1 MNFELPEEPLIL
13 ILLQR
18 GSEAFNRW
26 SPALRMRSSR
36 SIPKSAASMKD
47 NRATWRRL

>member
-13 ILLQR
+13 ILLQW

-26 SPALRMRSSR
+26 KSS
-36 SIPKSAASMKD
+36 STHEIKQKHLKLF
-47 NRATWRRL
+47 RLNEG